1 MRAAIPVALA
11 LVAGATLVAFP
22 GILRAGDESPHDAV
36 ERLLP
41 KLMSEDDSVRTDA
54 EKQLFA
60 LGADG
65 RAELERVTRDADP
78 RRAVTALRLLQDR
91 KWQQAAKLKDGEEP
105 AQREG
110 QDADRGGGTN
120 DRLEELR
127 ARLERQ
133 MQEIRKRFEQFDRG
147 FTWQVPPLSGMGR
160 SLHGSSSGTI
170 VENDRKTSWTID
182 ADGRIKVTL
191 QDGKDAEQ
199 TYEAKSFDEL
209 KKDHPEVAERV
220 EKALPRQDGRGFVF
234 QWGTPDRPG
243 GLPGGVRRLDPNQDD
258 LFQLEAPQ
266 APVLGIE
273 WSPVPDVLRE
283 QLDLSDG
290 GVVVE
295 SVVKGSLAAK
305 LGLKRFDVL
314 VDVNG
319 RAVAGSPDVR
329 AALDGAKAGDNVKAT
344 ILRKGQR
351 QVLEAVK

>member
-22 GILRAGDESPHDAV
+22 GILRAGDETAHDAV

-41 KLMSEDDSVRTDA
+41 KLMSEDDAVRGDA

-60 LGADG
+60 LGAEG
-65 RAELERVTRDADP
+65 RAELERITRDADP

-91 KWQQAAKLKDGEEP
+91 KWQQAGRLREGEEP

-110 QDADRGGGTN
+110 QNADRGGGAN

-147 FTWQVPPLSGMGR
+147 FTWQLPPLSGMGR

-170 VENDRKTSWTID
+170 VENDRKTSWTLD
-182 ADGRIKVTL
+182 GDGRIKVTL
-191 QDGKDAEQ
+191 QDGKDAAEQ

-220 EKALPRQDGRGFVF
+220 ERALPRQDGRGFVF
-234 QWGTPDRPG
+234 QWGAPDRPG
-243 GLPGGVRRLDPNQDD
+243 GVHRLDPNQDD
-258 LFQLEAPQ
+258 PFQLEAPQ

-295 SVVKGSLAAK
+295 SVVHDSLAAK
-305 LGLKRFDVL
+305 LGLKRYDVL
-314 VDVNG
+314 VEVNG
-319 RAVAGSPDVR
+319 KKVAGSPDVR
-329 AALDGAKAGDNVKAT
+329 AALEGAKAGDTVKAT
-344 ILRKGQR
+344 IVRKGQR
-351 QVLEAVK
+351 TTLGATK